1 MDISH
6 RQFFNHLQSLFVHVQ
21 GDLKSTCKSQ
31 PKYQQIMLNHIKT
44 YN

>member
-21 GDLKSTCKSQ
+21 GDLKSKSQ
-31 PKYQQIMLNHIKT
+31 PKYQQIMLNHIKA